1 MTIKNK
7 KILIIIGGGIAA
19 YKSLDLIRLL
29 KKEGVEIKTILTKSG
44 KEFVTP
50 LSLTVL
56 TKSKTHVDIF
66 DKNSEA
72 EIDHIALSRWADLVI
87 VMPTTANFMSKL
99 SIGKAEDLATT
110 VLLASNKEILLV
122 PAMNVRMWLHKATQT
137 NLKILHDFGYLFI
150 GPEKGEMAC
159 GEFGE
164 GKMSSP
170 RQIFAYLKNYF
181 NKKNLVKKKKWKAV
195 VTTGPTREYIDP
207 VRYISNESSGK
218 QGYEI
223 AVALDKLGI
232 KTTLIAGPSN
242 FVAPKG
248 IKVKKITTADEMLN
262 EVKKTLPVDLVVCA
276 AAVTDFK
283 PSEKNKNKIKKDNM
297 KLKYINLV
305 KNNDILEYISK
316 NNKDRP
322 RLVAG
327 FSAETENLIKNSINK
342 LKRKHCDLIFAN
354 DVSQKDIGFNS
365 DYNEVSVIDKKG
377 NVKMLPK
384 NKKSFIAN
392 KIAEILLD
400 ELLIDD
406 RNINQ
411 KIN

>member
-1 MTIKNK
+1 MTLKNK

-29 KKEGVEIKTILTKSG
+29 RKENVEIKTILTKSG

-50 LSLTVL
+50 LSLTTL
-56 TKSKTHVDIF
+56 TKSKTHENMF

-72 EIDHIALSRWADLVI
+72 EIDHISLSRWADLII
-87 VMPTTANFMSKL
+87 VMPTTANFMSRL
-99 SIGKAEDLATT
+99 SVGKAEDLATT
-110 VLLASNKEILLV
+110 VLLASNKDILLV

-137 NLKILHDFGYLFI
+137 NLKILQDFGYFFI

-170 RQIFAYLKNYF
+170 RQIYGYLKNYF
-181 NKKNLVKKKKWKAV
+181 YKKNLVKKRKWKAI

-223 AVALDKLGI
+223 AIALNKLGI

-242 FVAPKG
+242 LVYSKG
-248 IKVKKITTADEMLN
+248 LKIKKITSADEMLK
-262 EVKKTLPVDLVVCA
+262 EVKKCLPVDLAVCA
-276 AAVTDFK
+276 AAVADFK
-283 PSEKNKNKIKKDNM
+283 PVKKNKNKIKKEIF
-297 KLKYINLV
+297 KLKFINFI

-316 NNKDRP
+316 NNKHRP
-322 RLVAG
+322 KLVAG
-327 FSAETENLIKNSINK
+327 FSAETENLTKNTISK
-342 LKRKHCDLIFAN
+342 MKSKHCDLMFAN

-365 DYNEVSVIDKKG
+365 DYNKISVIDKNG
-377 NVKMLPK
+377 NVKIIPK

-400 ELLIDD
+400 KLLVDD
-406 RNINQ
+406 RIIN
-411 KIN
+411 

>member
-1 MTIKNK
+1 MTLRNK

-29 KKEGVEIKTILTKSG
+29 KKENVEVKTILTKSG

-50 LSLTVL
+50 LSLTTL
-56 TKSKTHVDIF
+56 TKSKTHEDLF

-87 VMPTTANFMSKL
+87 VIPTTANFMSKL

-110 VLLASNKEILLV
+110 VLLASNKDILLV
-122 PAMNVRMWLHKATQT
+122 PAMNVRMWLHKATQN
-137 NLKILHDFGYLFI
+137 NLKILQDFGYLFV

-164 GKMSSP
+164 GKMTSP
-170 RQIFAYLKNYF
+170 RQIYAYLKSYF
-181 NKKNLVKKKKWKAV
+181 DKKNLVKKKKWKAI

-207 VRYISNESSGK
+207 IRYISNESSGK

-223 AVALDKLGI
+223 AIALNRLGI
-232 KTTLIAGPSN
+232 ETTLISGPSN
-242 FVAPKG
+242 LVSPKG
-248 IKVKKITTADEMLN
+248 LKIKKIISADEMLN
-262 EVKKTLPVDLVVCA
+262 EVRKSLPVDLAVCA

-283 PSEKNKNKIKKDNM
+283 PEKKKKNKIKKENLNL
-297 KLKYINLV
+297 KLINFV

-316 NNKDRP
+316 NNKHRP

-327 FSAETENLIKNSINK
+327 FSAETENLTKNSIEKMKEKN
-342 LKRKHCDLIFAN
+342 CDLMFAN

-365 DYNEVSVIDKKG
+365 NYNQVSIIDKKG
-377 NVKMLPK
+377 NVKIIPK
-384 NKKSFIAN
+384 NKKSFIAK

-400 ELLIDD
+400 KLLIDD
-406 RNINQ
+406 RNIN
-411 KIN
+411 